1 MSVPAKGEEMLEPL
15 SLHSSSPLARWMDV
29 KIASFV
35 VSSQIIGILK
45 IPFSV
50 PVWLWGQWVSCAYS
64 HQGLL

>member
-35 VSSQIIGILK
+35 VSSQIIGMLK
-45 IPFSV
+45 IPFSL
-50 PVWLWGQWVSCAYS
+50 PVGDSGFHVLTQYS